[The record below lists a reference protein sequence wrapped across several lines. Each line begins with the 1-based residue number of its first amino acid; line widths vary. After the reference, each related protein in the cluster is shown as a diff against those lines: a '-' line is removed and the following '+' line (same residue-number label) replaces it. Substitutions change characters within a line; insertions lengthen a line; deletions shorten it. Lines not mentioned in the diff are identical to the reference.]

1 MVTRPGQAKE
11 DLQQAGGVLV
21 KDGGL
26 GREKACEEVGRIKS
40 GIADRLT
47 KANRQNCYSYKK
59 ESPLTFDVNEGTYMD
74 YSKHNVQKCIFRKYI
89 LGIIGD
95 TVTLC
100 CPEFRTGICGGQNWA
115 KVGGLGGPR
124 NTTLYKKNG

>member
-1 MVTRPGQAKE
+1 MVTRPGQAQE

-26 GREKACEEVGRIKS
+26 GREKASEEVGRNKS
-40 GIADRLT
+40 GIAERLT
-47 KANRQNCYSYKK
+47 KANRQNCYRDKK

-74 YSKHNVQKCIFRKYI
+74 CSKHNVQKCIFRKYI
-89 LGIIGD
+89 LGVIGD
-95 TVTLC
+95 TVTLRC
-100 CPEFRTGICGGQNWA
+100 TESRTGICGGQNWA

>member
-26 GREKACEEVGRIKS
+26 GREKAFKEVGRIKS

-47 KANRQNCYSYKK
+47 KANRKNCYSYKK
-59 ESPLTFDVNEGTYMD
+59 KFVSF
-74 YSKHNVQKCIFRKYI
+74 FRCDKI
-89 LGIIGD
+89 
-95 TVTLC
+95 V
-100 CPEFRTGICGGQNWA
+100 
-115 KVGGLGGPR
+115 
-124 NTTLYKKNG
+124 